1 MKKINYNLL
10 FKGLTLSVMTFF
22 AGYFLPNNWLSDRTK
37 IFEVLLT
44 VFGVAL
50 TLFTFIQGIVQDCK
64 SSFLVS
70 VKKDKNYLLEKFE
83 GLDLIVKE
91 LKEDVL
97 WLLVSMFLFGFVML
111 FFSHITN
118 QIWQQIL
125 VYFTYF
131 TIFLTAF
138 LVIDIVLTM
147 FKLIE
152 INAHLNKIAVVEREN

>member
-10 FKGLTLSVMTFF
+10 FKGLAISVMTFF
-22 AGYFLPNNWLSDRTK
+22 AGYFLPDNWLSDRTK

-50 TLFTFIQGIVQDCK
+50 TSFTFIQGIVQDCK

-70 VKKDKNYLLEKFE
+70 VNKDKKYLLEKFE
-83 GLDLIVKE
+83 GLDYIVKE

-111 FFSHITN
+111 FFSHIMN

-131 TIFLTAF
+131 TIFLTAL

-152 INAHLNKIAVVEREN
+152 INAHLNKIAVMEREN

>member
-10 FKGLTLSVMTFF
+10 FKGLVIFVMTFF
-22 AGYFLPNNWLSDRTK
+22 AGYFLPDNWLSDRAK

-70 VKKDKNYLLEKFE
+70 VKKDKAYLIEKFN
-83 GLDLIVKE
+83 GLDCIVKE

-97 WLLVSMFLFGFVML
+97 VILITMFFYGFIIL
-111 FFSHITN
+111 FFGHITN

-131 TIFLTAF
+131 IVFLTAF
-138 LVIDIVLTM
+138 LIFDIVLTM

-152 INAHLNKIAVVEREN
+152 INAELNKIAVIEREN